1 MGDRMLH
8 INRRHALAGLAAT
21 AVSGRAV
28 AQPSTFTTNMYGGR
42 WENTWREKVLPPF
55 SKTIGRSVTLD
66 IGLGTRWVS
75 NFRAAGK
82 DNPPFSALML
92 NERYTAM
99 LRDDGFFEP
108 LTPALVPNLA
118 DVVPSAI
125 LKDNTAVTGML
136 APLVIAYRTDLV
148 KKPPRGWADLWRPDL
163 RGQLGLYAITNSAA
177 VMLALW
183 AAEHFGKGPTD
194 IDTAVKKF
202 AELKPFPQIAYSAQ
216 LTPLLTQGQIAVAPI
231 DIGEI
236 VPLKQRGLPLD
247 FVVPEE
253 GMMVFDQSFSVLAR
267 GADKAAA
274 AKYLDYVLSPEI
286 QLFMAKEW
294 LIAPTNGK
302 VKLPAELESLPLTPA
317 AIAKAKRFDWTEVN
331 KLTADLA
338 TAWSK
343 AI

>member
-1 MGDRMLH
+1 MLH
-8 INRRHALAGLAAT
+8 INRRHALASLAAT
-21 AVSGRAV
+21 ALSGRAI

-42 WENTWREKVLPPF
+42 WENTWREKVLPAF
-55 SKTIGRSVTLD
+55 SKTIGRPVTLD
-66 IGLGTRWVS
+66 IGLGARWVS

-99 LRDDGFFEP
+99 LRNDGFFEP
-108 LTPALVPNLA
+108 LTPTLVPNLA

-125 LKDNTAVTGML
+125 LKDSTAVTGML
-136 APLVIAYRTDLV
+136 APMVIAYRTDLV
-148 KKPPRGWADLWRPDL
+148 KTPPRGWADLWRPDL
-163 RGQLGLYAITNSAA
+163 RGQLGLYTITNSAA

-253 GMMVFDQSFSVLAR
+253 GMMVFDQSFSVAAR

-274 AKYLDYVLSPEI
+274 AKYLDYVLSPEV

-302 VKLPAELESLPLTPA
+302 VKLPTELESLPLTPA

-331 KLTADLA
+331 KLSADLA
-338 TAWSK
+338 TAWTK

>member
-1 MGDRMLH
+1 MFS
-8 INRRHALAGLAAT
+8 INRRQALGGFAATIASGPALAT
-21 AVSGRAV
+21 
-28 AQPSTFTTNMYGGR
+28 PSTFTTNMFGGR

-55 SKTIGRSVTLD
+55 SKMIGRPVSLD
-66 IGLGTRWVS
+66 IGLGTSWVA

-82 DNPPFSALML
+82 DKPPFSAVML

-99 LRDDGFFEP
+99 LRDEGYFEV
-108 LTPALVPNLA
+108 LTPSLVPNLA
-118 DVVPSAI
+118 DVVPSAR
-125 LKDNTAVTGML
+125 LKDDTAVTGML

-148 KKPPRGWADLWRPDL
+148 KTPPRGWADFWRPDL
-163 RGQLGLYAITNSAA
+163 KGQIGLYTITNSAG

-183 AAEHFGKGPTD
+183 AAEHFGRGQTD
-194 IDTAVKKF
+194 IDTAIKKF
-202 AELKPFPQIAYSAQ
+202 VELKPFPQIGYSAQ
-216 LTPLLTQGQIAVAPI
+216 LTPLLTQGQIAMAPI

-253 GMMVFDQSFSVLAR
+253 GMMVFDHSFSILAH

-274 AKYLDYVLSPEI
+274 AKYLDYVLSPDV

-302 VKLPAELESLPLTPA
+302 VALPSELSALPLTPA
-317 AIAKAKRFDWTEVN
+317 AIAKARRFDWTAVN
-331 KLTADLA
+331 KLTPDLA
-338 TAWSK
+338 AAWSK

>member
-1 MGDRMLH
+1 
-8 INRRHALAGLAAT
+8 
-21 AVSGRAV
+21 
-28 AQPSTFTTNMYGGR
+28 
-42 WENTWREKVLPPF
+42 
-55 SKTIGRSVTLD
+55 
-66 IGLGTRWVS
+66 
-75 NFRAAGK
+75 
-82 DNPPFSALML
+82 
-92 NERYTAM
+92 
-99 LRDDGFFEP
+99 
-108 LTPALVPNLA
+108 
-118 DVVPSAI
+118 
-125 LKDNTAVTGML
+125 
-136 APLVIAYRTDLV
+136 
-148 KKPPRGWADLWRPDL
+148 
-163 RGQLGLYAITNSAA
+163 
-177 VMLALW
+177 MLALW

-253 GMMVFDQSFSVLAR
+253 GMMVFDQSFSVAAR
-267 GADKAAA
+267 GTDKAAA
-274 AKYLDYVLSPEI
+274 AKYLDYVLSPEV

-302 VKLPAELESLPLTPA
+302 VKLSAELESLPLTPA

-331 KLTADLA
+331 KLSADLA

>member
-1 MGDRMLH
+1 MLH

-21 AVSGRAV
+21 AVSGRAL

-42 WENTWREKVLPPF
+42 WENTWREKGLPPF
-55 SKTIGRSVTLD
+55 AKTIGRSVTPD
-66 IGLGTRWVS
+66 IGLGARWVS

-82 DNPPFSALML
+82 DNPPFSAVML

-118 DVVPSAI
+118 DVVP
-125 LKDNTAVTGML
+125 
-136 APLVIAYRTDLV
+136 
-148 KKPPRGWADLWRPDL
+148 
-163 RGQLGLYAITNSAA
+163 
-177 VMLALW
+177 
-183 AAEHFGKGPTD
+183 
-194 IDTAVKKF
+194 
-202 AELKPFPQIAYSAQ
+202 
-216 LTPLLTQGQIAVAPI
+216 
-231 DIGEI
+231 
-236 VPLKQRGLPLD
+236 LKQRGLPLD

-253 GMMVFDQSFSVLAR
+253 GMMVFDQSSSVAAR
-267 GADKAAA
+267 GTDKAAA

-302 VKLPAELESLPLTPA
+302 VKLPTELESLPLTPA

-331 KLTADLA
+331 KLSADLA

>member
-1 MGDRMLH
+1 MIRLT
-8 INRRHALAGLAAT
+8 RRHALAGLAAT
-21 AVSGRAV
+21 IASGQAG
-28 AQPSTFTTNMYGGR
+28 AAPSSFTTNMYGGR

-55 SKTIGRSVTLD
+55 SKTIGRPVSLD
-66 IGLGTRWVS
+66 IGLGASWVA

-82 DNPPFSALML
+82 DKPPFSALML
-92 NERYTAM
+92 NERFTAM
-99 LRDDGFFEP
+99 LRDEGYFEV

-118 DVVPSAI
+118 DVVPAAR
-125 LKDNTAVTGML
+125 LKGDTAVTGML
-136 APLVIAYRTDLV
+136 APLVIGYRTDLL
-148 KKPPRGWADLWRPDL
+148 KTPPRGWADFWRPDL
-163 RGQLGLYAITNSAA
+163 RGQIGLYTITNSAG

-216 LTPLLTQGQIAVAPI
+216 LTPLLTQGQIAMAPI
-231 DIGEI
+231 DLGEI

-253 GMMVFDQSFSVLAR
+253 GMMVFDQSFSVLAN

-274 AKYLDYVLSPEI
+274 AKYLDYVLSPDI

-302 VKLPAELESLPLTPA
+302 VPLPANLEALPLTPA

-331 KLTADLA
+331 KITPDLA
-338 TAWSK
+338 AAWSK

>member
-1 MGDRMLH
+1 MFR
-8 INRRHALAGLAAT
+8 INRRQALAGAAAT
-21 AVSGRAV
+21 LASGRLAH
-28 AQPSTFTTNMYGGR
+28 ATPSSFTTNMYGGR

-55 SKTIGRSVTLD
+55 SKTIGRPVTLD
-66 IGLGTRWVS
+66 IGLGARWVS

-82 DNPPFSALML
+82 DKPPFSALML

-99 LRDDGFFEP
+99 LRDEGYFEA

-118 DVVPSAI
+118 NVVPSAR
-125 LKDNTAVTGML
+125 LKDDTAVTGML
-136 APLVIAYRTDLV
+136 APLVLAYRTDLV

-163 RGQLGLYAITNSAA
+163 KGQLGLYAITNTAA

-231 DIGEI
+231 DLGEI
-236 VPLKQRGLPLD
+236 VPLKQKGVPLD

-253 GMMVFDQSFSVLAR
+253 GMMVFDQSFSVLAH

-274 AKYLDYVLSPEI
+274 GKYLDYILSPEV

-302 VKLPAELESLPLTPA
+302 VPLPAELEALPLTPA
-317 AIAKAKRFDWTEVN
+317 AIAKAKRFDWTAVN
-331 KLTADLA
+331 KITADLA

>member
-1 MGDRMLH
+1 MVRL
-8 INRRHALAGLAAT
+8 NRRHALAGLAAT
-21 AVSGRAV
+21 ALSGRAV
-28 AQPSTFTTNMYGGR
+28 AQPSSFTTNMYGGR

-55 SKTIGRSVTLD
+55 SKTIGRPVTLD
-66 IGLGTRWVS
+66 IGLGARWVA

-92 NERYTAM
+92 NERFTAM
-99 LRDDGFFEP
+99 LRDEGYFEV
-108 LTPALVPNLA
+108 LTPSLVPNLA
-118 DVVPSAI
+118 DVVPSAK
-125 LKDNTAVTGML
+125 LKGDTAVSGML
-136 APLVIAYRTDLV
+136 APMVIAYRTDLV
-148 KKPPRGWADLWRPDL
+148 KNPPRAWADFWRPDL
-163 RGQLGLYAITNSAA
+163 KGQIGLYAITNSAA

-183 AAEHFGKGPTD
+183 AAERFGKGITD

-216 LTPLLTQGQIAVAPI
+216 LTPLLVQGQIAVAPI
-231 DIGEI
+231 DLGEI
-236 VPLKQRGLPLD
+236 VPLKQKGVPLD

-253 GMMVFDQSFSVLAR
+253 GMMIFDQSFSILAK

-294 LIAPTNGK
+294 LIAPTNSK
-302 VKLPAELESLPLTPA
+302 VALPAELESLPLTPA
-317 AIAKAKRFDWTEVN
+317 AIAKAKRFDWTEAN

-338 TAWSK
+338 TAWAK